1 MEPTVGVGAIVTA
14 DARTPLKWLRRT
26 VTLGRRCGTLEPSNQ
41 AGHALED
48 VTEGRLLTPAVG

>member
-1 MEPTVGVGAIVTA
+1 VEPTAGVGAIVTA
-14 DARTPLKWLRRT
+14 DARTPLTCIRRT
-26 VTLGRRCGTLEPSNQ
+26 AALARRCGTLEPNNQ